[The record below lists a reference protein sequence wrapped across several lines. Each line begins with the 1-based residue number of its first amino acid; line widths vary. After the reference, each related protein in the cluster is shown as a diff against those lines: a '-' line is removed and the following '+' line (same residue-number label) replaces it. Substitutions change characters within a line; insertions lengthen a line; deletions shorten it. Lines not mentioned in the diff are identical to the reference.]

1 MGIKY
6 YYNFCAS
13 ALDDADMGSDILSA
27 VRRSY
32 FNDYDKIR
40 DRITVDSAGESLSY
54 EYDIEKDKPL
64 RWIVR
69 DGAGRIVQEVKPA
82 ENGRYYLCCYRR
94 EALFKRLLFSKL
106 HTLLRVEYTDGTG
119 AVCCAVEPRK
129 VNGEVR
135 LLYTAKELSEPL
147 ILTQMPEVSGTGYDV
162 RITEM
167 VQREFPDNTVV
178 ASTNEGVVR
187 FLSDE
192 QLARYQAFVEKCR
205 LELSQETEESFIGE
219 DAPLYHKINAKDFN
233 VKRNLSSSL
242 DITKAQDFDAEASS
256 EPVEQ
261 TEELTET
268 VETENE
274 TTPEIAE
281 AVEETVEEISEET
294 ETAIKPDKLI
304 MADGAQYSYYG
315 PLDEN
320 GNRSGFGRTLTD
332 LGRTAYEGEYINDKR
347 SGKGAYYYKDG
358 SLCYSGE
365 WAENVRHGIGVGV
378 SARDGSI
385 HVGRFVNNKPEG
397 NGVRVSADGSV
408 KFVCKQL
415 ENGSTVLMNYLPDD
429 TVLISRYDAKGRKI
443 GEKTI
448 SLSD

>member
-6 YYNFCAS
+6 FYNFCA
-13 ALDDADMGSDILSA
+13 AAPDDTDLSSDILSA

-32 FNDYDKIR
+32 FNKYEKIR

-64 RWIVR
+64 RWVVR
-69 DGAGRIVQEVKPA
+69 DGSGRIVQEVKLA

-106 HTLLRVEYTDGTG
+106 HTLLRVEYTDETG

-129 VNGEVR
+129 VNGAVR
-135 LLYTAKELSEPL
+135 LLYITKELSEPL
-147 ILTQMPEVSGTGYDV
+147 ILTEMPEVSGTGFDV

-167 VQREFPDNTVV
+167 VQRDFLDITVV
-178 ASTNEGVVR
+178 ASTNEGIVR
-187 FLSDE
+187 YLSDD
-192 QLARYQAFVEKCR
+192 QLALYQAFVEKC
-205 LELSQETEESFIGE
+205 LQELSQETEESFIGE
-219 DAPLYHKINAKDFN
+219 DAPLYHRINAKDFN
-233 VKRNLSSSL
+233 IKRNLSSSL
-242 DITKAQDFDAEASS
+242 DITKAQDFDAEASP
-256 EPVEQ
+256 EPAEQVE
-261 TEELTET
+261 E
-268 VETENE
+268 
-274 TTPEIAE
+274 PAEIAE
-281 AVEETVEEISEET
+281 TEAEIAPALEDAVEETVEETAEET
-294 ETAIKPDKLI
+294 ENTLKPDKVI

-320 GNRSGFGRTLTD
+320 GSRSGFGRTLTE
-332 LGRTAYEGEYINDKR
+332 LGRTAYEGEYVNDKR

-358 SLCYSGE
+358 SLCYSGD
-365 WAENVRHGIGVGV
+365 WAENVRHGVGVGV

-397 NGVRVSADGSV
+397 NGVRVGADGAV

-415 ENGSTVLMNYLPDD
+415 ENGTTVLMNYLPDD
-429 TVLISRYDAKGRKI
+429 TVLISRYDAKGKKI

-448 SLSD
+448 SLFD